1 MRSST
6 IRRASAAVTVAG
18 VLTLSPLAASAQEPD
33 PDVQPLPCTGEL
45 YRFSALGPVQDRL
58 HQRTQD
64 DRYHE
69 NSLFAVTVRAVPL
82 DGQGTTYTGRITVV
96 HNADNGDS
104 GAGHAVSSFRMLAA
118 LHGSDG
124 SLLRARTV
132 AHISATAVPDLDPTA
147 VVRVFFNHSDCIV
160 RF

>member
-1 MRSST
+1 MPRST
-6 IRRASAAVTVAG
+6 IRRAAAASVVG
-18 VLTLSPLAASAQEPD
+18 VLTLSPVAAHAQEPD

-45 YRFSALGPVQDRL
+45 YRFSAAGPVQDRM
-58 HQRTQD
+58 HERIQD

-69 NSLFAVTVRAVPL
+69 NSLFAVTARAVPV

-104 GAGHAVSSFRMLAA
+104 GAGHAVSSFRMLAT

-124 SLLRARTV
+124 SLLIARTV

-147 VVRVFFNHSDCIV
+147 VVRVFFDHSECDV
-160 RF
+160 RL